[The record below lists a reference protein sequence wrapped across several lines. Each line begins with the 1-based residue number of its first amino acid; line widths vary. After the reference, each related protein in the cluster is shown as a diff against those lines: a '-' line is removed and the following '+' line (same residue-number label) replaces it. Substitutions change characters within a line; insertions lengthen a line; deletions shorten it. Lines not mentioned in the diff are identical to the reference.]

1 MKKKDGFLKSL
12 VKARPFPGMIL
23 VIAFFVWDM
32 LFVKGFTRPS
42 SLRYFTN
49 IMVPLA
55 CLSMGMTV
63 TIISGGIDLSVG
75 ALVCVV
81 NCTMVVLLE
90 QGMPLA
96 AAITIGILIGAG
108 VGLINGLIIAFLR
121 ISPLLVTYAMQIIC
135 SGLALLIRPIAS
147 GTGDPAYIKWYSRTQ
162 VLGIPISLI
171 VFVIVPLI
179 LWYVIKMTPIGPQ
192 LYAVGIN
199 EKKAFET
206 GINTRKILVFAY
218 TFSGLMAGIGAI
230 AFSGNIVGG
239 DPKAGL
245 SFTMNAVAAA
255 VVGGA
260 SLSGGEGDP
269 IGGVFGALFINL
281 ATYAVLGA
289 NVSTYFEELAS
300 GLIILVG
307 VIGMMLYNLLKSR
320 KRGVAA

>member
-1 MKKKDGFLKSL
+1 MKKCKTFVQGL
-12 VKARPFPGMIL
+12 VKTRPFPGFIL
-23 VIAFFVWDM
+23 VIAFFLWDM
-32 LFVKGFTRPS
+32 FMVKGFSRQS

-49 IMVPLA
+49 VMVPLA
-55 CLSMGMTV
+55 CLSIGLTV
-63 TIISGGIDLSVG
+63 TIITGGIDLSTG

-81 NCTMVVLLE
+81 NCSMVVLLE
-90 QGMPLA
+90 HGVPLA
-96 AAITIGILIGAG
+96 AAITIGILIAVA
-108 VGLINGLIIAFLR
+108 VGFINGLVISYLR

-147 GTGDPAYIKWYSRTQ
+147 GTGDQGYLNWYSRTQ
-162 VLGIPISLI
+162 ILGIPVSLI
-171 VFVIVPLI
+171 VFVALPLI
-179 LWYVIKMTPIGPQ
+179 GWYLIKATPMGKW
-192 LYAVGIN
+192 LYAVGNN

-206 GINTRKILVFAY
+206 GINTKKVIIFAY
-218 TFSGLMAGIGAI
+218 AFCGLMVGIGAI

-269 IGGVFGALFINL
+269 MGGLFGALFINL

-289 NVSTYFEELAS
+289 KVSTYFEELAS
-300 GLIILVG
+300 GLIILIG
-307 VIGMMLYNLLKSR
+307 VVGMMLYNMLRDHIKEAR
-320 KRGVAA
+320 Q